1 MRSTGTQP
9 ALRTQRRVI
18 VNADDFGFTPAVT
31 AGILEAH
38 AAGTVG
44 STSMMVHCPGWD
56 DAVTHARATPTL
68 DIGLH
73 LNLLVGK
80 PLVAARSLSDPRTG
94 SFLPLGTI
102 VRRALFGA
110 LDSGEIAAEVTA
122 QLDALAAAGIRCTH
136 IDSHRHTHAL
146 PVIRGA
152 VARVAERLGLPLRRP
167 VESHLSMAGGLASQL
182 HRGVIGAAWRVT
194 SVGAPR
200 TRAADHFNGVTM
212 QGAGDFAGD
221 FTRTIDKLPGGTT
234 EIMVHPGRVD
244 DALIAIDS
252 FTHPRE
258 RELAALTS
266 PAVRERLRRED
277 LRVITFSDL

>member
-1 MRSTGTQP
+1 MHATSNP
-9 ALRTQRRVI
+9 PSQRPTLI

-56 DAVTHARATPTL
+56 DAVRQARTTSTL

-73 LNLLVGK
+73 LNLLVGR
-80 PLVAARSLSDPRTG
+80 PIVAARSLTDLRSG
-94 SFLPLGTI
+94 AFLPLATI
-102 VRRALFGA
+102 VRRALLGA
-110 LDSGEIAAEVTA
+110 LDSGEIEAEVTA
-122 QLDALAAAGIRCTH
+122 QIAALADAGIRCTH

-152 VARVAERLGLPLRRP
+152 VARVAARQGLPLRRP
-167 VESHLSMAGGLASQL
+167 VESHMRLAGGLASQL
-182 HRGVIGAAWRVT
+182 HRGVIGASWRVT

-200 TRAADHFNGVTM
+200 TRAPDHFNGVTM
-212 QGAGDFAGD
+212 QGSGDFAGH
-221 FTRTIDKLPGGTT
+221 FIRTIDRLPRGTT

-244 DALIAIDS
+244 DALVAIDS
-252 FTHPRE
+252 FTFPRE